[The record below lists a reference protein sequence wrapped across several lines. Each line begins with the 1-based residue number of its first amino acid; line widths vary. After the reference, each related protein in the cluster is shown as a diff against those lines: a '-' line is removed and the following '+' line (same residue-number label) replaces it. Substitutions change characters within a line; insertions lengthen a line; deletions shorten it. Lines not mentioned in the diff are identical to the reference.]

1 MRFEAF
7 AVSFLPTAG
16 PTLSST
22 RGAWCK
28 WPEKAIVDKQL
39 QSGQTNGFTTFYKS
53 LWESLPVVFQIG
65 SHQRP
70 TGELCVLVQLTHA
83 SDLQATWWD
92 ERFQW
97 TIFAYVIYN
106 HIQYTYIIFRN
117 IYIYTHTDTTCML
130 YMYIYI
136 YIHVHVELFWYQ
148 YWLWSIYP
156 LRIQNNLEWYQEF
169 NGFNVIHASCASG
182 LPKSGLHPNEDSFNP
197 KILPG
202 IV

>member
-1 MRFEAF
+1 MGKLPTSRTVTLLGHVRFEAF

-117 IYIYTHTDTTCML
+117 IYIYTYRYNMHVIH
-130 YMYIYI
+130 IYI
-136 YIHVHVELFWYQ
+136 FIHTRTCRAVLISVLV
-148 YWLWSIYP
+148 
-156 LRIQNNLEWYQEF
+156 
-169 NGFNVIHASCASG
+169 VI
-182 LPKSGLHPNEDSFNP
+182 NISFKNP
-197 KILPG
+197 E
-202 IV
+202 